1 MDHMPPSKRKPKK
14 ASELE
19 ENDTTVQE
27 GTTEVT
33 TATDTEPET
42 TDTEGPQITL
52 GVSAPKRTRNGAGR
66 KRGDNPFD
74 DIMQDLYESGEWA
87 SVPFSSEDQENKL
100 RNQLKNAAQHAGYG
114 LDLGVDEDEPGVLK
128 FHVREKVQGRGR
140 KPGTKKASDGKFYG
154 PDDELPEG
162 VTLPGNE

>member
-1 MDHMPPSKRKPKK
+1 MPPRKRSPKK
-14 ASELE
+14 AADLT

-27 GTTEVT
+27 GTTEMTSTEEVT
-33 TATDTEPET
+33 E
-42 TDTEGPQITL
+42 TEGPQVTV

-74 DIMQDLYESGEWA
+74 DLMSDLYESGEWA
-87 SVPFSSEDQENKL
+87 SVGFSSEDQETKL

-114 LDLGVDEDEPGVLK
+114 LDLGVDEDEPGILK
-128 FHVREKVQGRGR
+128 FHVRDKVQGRGR

-162 VTLPGNE
+162 VTLGASE

>member
-1 MDHMPPSKRKPKK
+1 MPPRKRSGKKK
-14 ASELE
+14 ADLE
-19 ENDTTVQE
+19 ETDTTVQE
-27 GTTEVT
+27 GTTEMT
-33 TATDTEPET
+33 STEET
-42 TDTEGPQITL
+42 ETEGPAITM

-74 DIMQDLYESGEWA
+74 EVMSDLYESGEWA
-87 SVPFSSEDQENKL
+87 SVGFTSEDQETKL

-128 FHVREKVQGRGR
+128 FHVRDKVQGRGR

-162 VTLPGNE
+162 VELPGNE